1 MAGANPCSSPAFP
14 AERLWQ
20 AFSAVGTFPRREVAE
35 ARESW
40 STISA
45 IFLERFQSYVRDPQG
60 HKKDADSLLIALHL
74 FAEMRDTRIYR
85 PLLAWACASP
95 AALDSALGDAITET
109 LNQVICSVFD
119 GDPVPLQ
126 EAILDRRVDEYVA
139 HALFEALAFLTS
151 DSRIALGQARLF
163 IERRYRQLPRDE
175 DCGMR
180 WVGWQKVVS
189 YLGLTE
195 YLPQVHTAFEE
206 GWIKPGYLESE
217 DFESDLAES
226 LAARGR
232 GELPPDG
239 RMGYFGDTV
248 EALSRWYC
256 FTAQFPR
263 DQERREREAANER
276 KHERWAALAAVWRE
290 TGRNDPCPCGSGRKY
305 KRCCL
310 DKPEL
315 PAMASP

>member
-109 LNQVICSVFD
+109 LNQVICGVARDGPQRSVSLRQREKVQEVLPRQAGIAGD
-119 GDPVPLQ
+119 GVPLIVNLPVPRPS
-126 EAILDRRVDEYVA
+126 ARAFCTMTSACA
-139 HALFEALAFLTS
+139 H
-151 DSRIALGQARLF
+151 R
-163 IERRYRQLPRDE
+163 
-175 DCGMR
+175 
-180 WVGWQKVVS
+180 
-189 YLGLTE
+189 
-195 YLPQVHTAFEE
+195 
-206 GWIKPGYLESE
+206 
-217 DFESDLAES
+217 
-226 LAARGR
+226 
-232 GELPPDG
+232 
-239 RMGYFGDTV
+239 
-248 EALSRWYC
+248 
-256 FTAQFPR
+256 
-263 DQERREREAANER
+263 
-276 KHERWAALAAVWRE
+276 
-290 TGRNDPCPCGSGRKY
+290 
-305 KRCCL
+305 
-310 DKPEL
+310 
-315 PAMASP
+315 